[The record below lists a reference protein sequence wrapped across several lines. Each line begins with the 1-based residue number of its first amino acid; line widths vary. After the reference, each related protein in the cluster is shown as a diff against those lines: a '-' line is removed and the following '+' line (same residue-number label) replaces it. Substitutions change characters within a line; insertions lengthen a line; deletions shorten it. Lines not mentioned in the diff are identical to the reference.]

1 MPPQLK
7 RAQKSRA
14 RGTGKRIVE
23 RQLIHC
29 ITTEN
34 LEKILEDN
42 PKGKGFVGEMRRKVI
57 IELDKRT
64 KLRNKTNS

>member
-1 MPPQLK
+1 MAPQTK
-7 RAQKSRA
+7 RATKSRA
-14 RGTGKRIVE
+14 RNNGARIVE

-34 LEKILEDN
+34 LEKMLEET
-42 PKGKGFVGEMRRKVI
+42 PKGTAFKGEMRRKVQ

-64 KLRNKTNS
+64 KLKNKLNK